1 MFSEM
6 KTAERELAR
15 ELRRTEGAA
24 IKEIAS
30 RIGVAKSSVSR
41 WVRDIQLTPEQHE
54 QLLLRNPA
62 YNRQRSGT
70 WIQAARRRAEREAFQ
85 KDGALRV
92 REGDVSFIAG
102 CMLYWAEGAK
112 DRNQLQ
118 FANSDPNMVR
128 FFVDFL
134 RKHL

>member
-1 MFSEM
+1 MFSIV
-6 KTAERELAR
+6 KTVERELAR
-15 ELRRTEGAA
+15 ALRRDEGAS
-24 IKEIAS
+24 IKEIA
-30 RIGVAKSSVSR
+30 RRVGVSISSVSH
-41 WVRDIQLTPEQHE
+41 WVRDIELTPEQHA

-70 WIQAARRRAEREAFQ
+70 WIQAARRRTEREACQ
-85 KDGALRV
+85 NGGRARARD
-92 REGDVSFIAG
+92 GDVSFVAG

-118 FANSDPNMVR
+118 FANSDPEMVR

-134 RKHL
+134 